1 MAISK
6 LNSLFSRHGR
16 ILFGVFTIIIIV
28 TFVDFLAPGGN
39 DIFSGFSLGSGN
51 VGSVFGKSVSDSEFH
66 DEYRRLSIQCFMSG
80 YDMPQQ
86 EDAYQMVMFNIA
98 VDHYAQSLGLTVS
111 DEAIAKVIA
120 AIPIFQKDGNFSMD
134 LYQAF
139 LTNNHFSAAEIDNVI
154 GAMLL
159 RQSLVSEINSLVLNV
174 PKEYNFFAMYQNSEC
189 EVASATFKRDD
200 FRKEIE
206 VTEADLEE
214 YFQGARKLAETT
226 GTSRYMVPAVY
237 EAQIVTFPANGDQD
251 GAMANARRF
260 ADIAF
265 NRISETITNQNEM
278 FNTLLQ
284 EEKLTAV
291 PTGEFAD
298 NTTKIG
304 PIEDPA
310 IIAELLAIN
319 TEIPVSNAIAIADG
333 AVVVYFNRIVPA
345 VSAENLDNPFV
356 RDEVLRDV
364 FNFKADELAK
374 AAAEKAYSEL
384 NAMTTA
390 ERKAAI
396 EAGKYGFGQ
405 AKTVKQDVLMNP
417 LTQLDVLAVELPVN
431 GITNP
436 VPALDGYSIA
446 FLKNRTTPEI
456 TAEMQ
461 QKSEMFYKYLKQNA
475 AATGFQSYIAANC
488 LFENRGE

>member
-1 MAISK
+1 
-6 LNSLFSRHGR
+6 
-16 ILFGVFTIIIIV
+16 
-28 TFVDFLAPGGN
+28 
-39 DIFSGFSLGSGN
+39 
-51 VGSVFGKSVSDSEFH
+51 
-66 DEYRRLSIQCFMSG
+66 
-80 YDMPQQ
+80 
-86 EDAYQMVMFNIA
+86 
-98 VDHYAQSLGLTVS
+98 
-111 DEAIAKVIA
+111 
-120 AIPIFQKDGNFSMD
+120 
-134 LYQAF
+134 
-139 LTNNHFSAAEIDNVI
+139 
-154 GAMLL
+154 
-159 RQSLVSEINSLVLNV
+159 
-174 PKEYNFFAMYQNSEC
+174 
-189 EVASATFKRDD
+189 
-200 FRKEIE
+200 
-206 VTEADLEE
+206 
-214 YFQGARKLAETT
+214 
-226 GTSRYMVPAVY
+226 
-237 EAQIVTFPANGDQD
+237 
-251 GAMANARRF
+251 
-260 ADIAF
+260 
-265 NRISETITNQNEM
+265 M

-345 VSAENLDNPFV
+345 VPAENLDNPFV
-356 RDEVLRDV
+356 RNEVLRDV

-384 NAMTTA
+384 NAMTAA